1 MVATTMDGETIT
13 ITIMDGERTTD
24 GEITTVGVKTTT
36 TDGATLTIIMVGN
49 QTTITTDG
57 KIIKTKVGGIKIT
70 TFKEEE
76 DFGATP

>member
-1 MVATTMDGETIT
+1 
-13 ITIMDGERTTD
+13 
-24 GEITTVGVKTTT
+24 
-36 TDGATLTIIMVGN
+36 MVGN